1 MTAAAEVE
9 ISETSEEEE
18 KDWETVFNE
27 TFSKPETNRKYRI
40 PIQAWL
46 KFKKDR
52 KLKSRR

>member
-40 PIQAWL
+40 PIMAWL